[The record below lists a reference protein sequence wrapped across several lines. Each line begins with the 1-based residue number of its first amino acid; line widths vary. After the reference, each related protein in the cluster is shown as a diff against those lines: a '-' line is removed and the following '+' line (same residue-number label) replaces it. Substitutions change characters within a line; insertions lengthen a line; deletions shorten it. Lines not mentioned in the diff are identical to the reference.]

1 MRSIASRIGSTM
13 PIHRRFARGRELI
26 NTMVPTTIS
35 TLNTTL
41 STAVITVASNGG
53 GAAPT
58 AEYSAPV
65 KKFNSD
71 LLSQRPEKNRYPA
84 EFSGALLH
92 AIALGLEKAVS

>member
-1 MRSIASRIGSTM
+1 LNLAEKNAHSKAISEIGSARS
-13 PIHRRFARGRELI
+13 RRARTRGREAAQAG
-26 NTMVPTTIS
+26 V
-35 TLNTTL
+35 
-41 STAVITVASNGG
+41 GG
-53 GAAPT
+53 
-58 AEYSAPV
+58 EYSAPV